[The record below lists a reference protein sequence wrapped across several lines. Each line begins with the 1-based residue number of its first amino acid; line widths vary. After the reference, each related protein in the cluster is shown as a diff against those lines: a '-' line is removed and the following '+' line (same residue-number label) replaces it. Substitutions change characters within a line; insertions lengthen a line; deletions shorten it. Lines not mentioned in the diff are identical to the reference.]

1 VSQELIGLLYPMLVA
16 LALAV
21 ARIGAAAFIVPFLGG
36 QVLSGAVR
44 NAVIISI
51 AIPVVPLIQVSL
63 AGTTVTPLALLGL
76 VAKEVFLG
84 ILIGFLSSIA
94 FWGAIGVGYIMDNQR
109 GTTLASVYDP
119 FVGEQTSPTGQFLQI
134 VLIVLFYTSGGLHLF
149 FDALYESYRIWPP
162 GTFLPRPDAR
172 FPLFVLEQTD
182 RLMRIMVVLA
192 APVVIAVFLSE
203 FGLGLI
209 SRFAPQMNAFS
220 LSMPVKSLVGAIV
233 LVVYLPFLLGLTG
246 DEFLALGD
254 MMKLLDG
261 LLR

>member
-1 VSQELIGLLYPMLVA
+1 MPQELTNLLYPMLVA

-51 AIPVVPLIQVSL
+51 AIPVVPVIQVSL
-63 AGTTVTPLALLGL
+63 GGATVTPLALLGL

-84 ILIGFLSSIA
+84 ILIGFLSSVA
-94 FWGAIGVGYIMDNQR
+94 FWGAIAVGYIMDNQR

-119 FVGEQTSPTGQFLQI
+119 FVGEQTSPTGQFLHI
-134 VLIVLFYTSGGLHLF
+134 VLIVLFYASGGLHLF
-149 FDALYESYRIWPP
+149 LNVLYESYRVWPA
-162 GTFLPRPDAR
+162 GTFWPRPDAQ
-172 FPLFVLEQTD
+172 FPPFVLQQAD
-182 RLMRIMVVLA
+182 RIMRIMVLLA

-203 FGLGLI
+203 FGLGLMN
-209 SRFAPQMNAFS
+209 RFAPQMNAFS

-233 LVVYLPFLLGLTG
+233 LVVYLPFLLDLTG
-246 DEFLALGD
+246 DEFLALGGL
-254 MMKLLDG
+254 MKLLDG

>member
-1 VSQELIGLLYPMLVA
+1 VAQELTGLVYPILVA

-44 NAVIISI
+44 NAVIISL
-51 AIPVVPLIQVSL
+51 AIPVVPVIQVSL
-63 AGTTVTPLALLGL
+63 GGTTVTPLALLGL

-84 ILIGFLSSIA
+84 VLIGFLSSIA

-109 GTTLASVYDP
+109 GTTLASVYNP

-134 VLIVLFYTSGGLHLF
+134 VLIALFYASGGLHLF
-149 FDALYESYRIWPP
+149 LDVLYGSYRIWPA
-162 GTFLPRPDAR
+162 GTFMPRPDAR
-172 FPLFVLEQTD
+172 FPLFVLGQAD

-203 FGLGLI
+203 FGLGLMN
-209 SRFAPQMNAFS
+209 RFAPQMNAFS

-233 LVVYLPFLLGLTG
+233 LVVYLPFLLSLTG
-246 DEFLALGD
+246 DEFLGLGSL
-254 MMKLLDG
+254 MKLLEG